1 MSTNLIDNVSNN
13 ISLYYKGEVTINFVR
28 NGKIFKKIS
37 KHNNGTA
44 ELFKVITNALAGNWS
59 ASTCPQYIQLFNKDT
74 NGVYKKLLQ
83 SPQRKQSSNVKTVN
97 TVDSK
102 SSTLYLEF
110 LIPRTAVSSTEVV
123 NHVRLYSGID
133 DTSTFLASINLSNGS
148 EINLADNTNAN
159 LLIKWTLTNGNAS

>member
-13 ISLYYKGEVTINFVR
+13 ISLYYRGEVTINFVR

-59 ASTCPQYIQLFNKDT
+59 ASTCPQYIQLFNKE
-74 NGVYKKLLQ
+74 NGVYTKLLQ
-83 SPQRKQSSNVKTVN
+83 SPQRKQSSSVKTVN

-110 LIPRTAVSSTEVV
+110 LIPRTAVSTVGVV

-133 DTSTFLASINLSNGS
+133 DTSTFLASIDLIGDDNT
-148 EINLADNTNAN
+148 IDLADNTNAN
-159 LLIKWTLTNGNAS
+159 LLITWTLTIGNAS